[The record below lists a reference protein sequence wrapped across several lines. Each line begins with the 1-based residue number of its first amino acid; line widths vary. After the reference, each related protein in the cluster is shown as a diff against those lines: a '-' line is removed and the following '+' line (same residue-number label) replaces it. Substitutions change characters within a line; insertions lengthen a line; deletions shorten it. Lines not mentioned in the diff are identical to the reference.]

1 MSPSNQETTA
11 SCLIKDVG
19 IMRFNKEH
27 MRLASYVAEFQEV
40 VDSLRTREAIIDD
53 WRHIDALFARILK
66 VASSHFKAE
75 EEMMSSQGYPGY
87 ESQKKQHDKF
97 LDKMLKVQDDI
108 RGRKI
113 KFKDDFKSLLWDWL
127 INHINQVDVEYREF
141 FQNKG

>member
-1 MSPSNQETTA
+1 MSLSNQEQT
-11 SCLIKDVG
+11 SPCLLKDVG

-40 VDSLRTREAIIDD
+40 VDSLRDREATIDD
-53 WRHIDALFARILK
+53 WRHIDALFGRILK

-97 LDKMLKVQDDI
+97 MDKMLKVQEDI

-141 FQNKG
+141 FQNRG